1 MRGSTGR
8 YDVTTV
14 GGETVRSFVPFALPP
29 EPPLVLTGPVQ
40 QLLER
45 ASLALGRLDSV
56 STLLPD
62 TDLFLYAYVRKEAVL
77 SSQIE
82 GTQSS
87 LSDLLLFEL
96 DQAPGVPLDDV
107 TEVSNYVGAM
117 EHGLARLKE
126 GFPLSARL
134 IREIHAKLLARGRG
148 SEKDPGEFRRSQN
161 WVGGTRPGNALFVPP
176 PHAAVAGCM
185 SDLEKF
191 LHAEEDGLP
200 VLVRA
205 ALAHVQFETIHPF
218 LDGNGRVGRLLI
230 TFLLCHAGVLRQPL
244 LYLSLYF
251 KENRQEY
258 YRLLESVR
266 TEGNWEGWIGFFLE
280 GVADTGDGAFA
291 TARRLGTLFQE
302 DRSRIQTNGRK
313 AGSALRVH
321 EALKTR
327 PVTTLQDVALRAH
340 LSFPAASAGMTLLIE
355 LGIARE
361 LTGKKRNRI
370 FIYDRYLA
378 HLSEGTEMPG
388 RAKGEHAMG
397 AS

>member
-1 MRGSTGR
+1 MKRGLTGR
-8 YDVTTV
+8 YETTTV
-14 GGETVRSFVPFALPP
+14 GGETVRSFVPFPLPP
-29 EPPLVLTGPVQ
+29 EPPLALSGAVQ
-40 QLLER
+40 RLLER

-107 TEVSNYVGAM
+107 TEVSNYVGAL
-117 EHGLARLKE
+117 EHGMSRLRE
-126 GFPLSARL
+126 GFPLSGRL
-134 IREIHAKLLARGRG
+134 VREIHAKLLARGRG

-161 WVGGTRPGNALFVPP
+161 WIGGTRPGNALFVPP
-176 PHAAVAGCM
+176 PHAAVPGCI
-185 SDLEKF
+185 SNLERF
-191 LHAEEDGLP
+191 LHEEEDGLP

-218 LDGNGRVGRLLI
+218 LDGNGRVGRLLL

-251 KENRQEY
+251 KEKRQEY
-258 YRLLESVR
+258 YRLLEAVR
-266 TEGNWEGWIGFFLE
+266 TEGDWESWVCFFLE
-280 GVADTGDGAFA
+280 GVAETGDGAFL
-291 TARRLGTLFQE
+291 TARSLGTLFQE
-302 DRSRIQTNGRK
+302 DRVRIQAKGRR
-313 AGSALRVH
+313 AGSALRVQ

-327 PVTTLQDVALRAH
+327 PVATLQDVSGRAG
-340 LSFPAASAGMTLLIE
+340 LSFPAAGAGMDLLVE
-355 LGIARE
+355 LGIVRE
-361 LTGKKRNRI
+361 LTGKKRNRV
-370 FIYDRYLA
+370 FVYDRYLA
-378 HLSEGTEMPG
+378 LLSEGTEN
-388 RAKGEHAMG
+388 RASGSAL
-397 AS
+397 